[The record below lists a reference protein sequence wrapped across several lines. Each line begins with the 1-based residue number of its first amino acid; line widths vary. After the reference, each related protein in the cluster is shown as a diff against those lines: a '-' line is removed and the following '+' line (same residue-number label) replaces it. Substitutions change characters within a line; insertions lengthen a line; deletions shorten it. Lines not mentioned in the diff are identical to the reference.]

1 MSGGNHGLRIKAVF
15 AQAVAGLGSER
26 ATAAFGAED
35 AATKP
40 AVVATDEKRE
50 ASLAS
55 EMEC

>member
-15 AQAVAGLGSER
+15 AQAVAGLGSEG